1 MKQATLN
8 DFLTDREI
16 LRAMEL
22 KNAKD
27 ICEHVIK
34 PSIDRINKTLGQKN
48 DPMYLAYATEY
59 AISHAR
65 KGVRPDV
72 PDWYALHKPKGK

>member
-1 MKQATLN
+1 MRNITLK

-22 KNAKD
+22 KTAKE

-34 PSIDRINKTLGQKN
+34 PSIERINRTLGQKN
-48 DPMYLAYATEY
+48 DPMYLAYAVEY
-59 AISHAR
+59 AITQAR
-65 KGVRPDV
+65 KG
-72 PDWYALHKPKGK
+72 K